1 MAGTI
6 LGYGVYIPR
15 YRIKREDIARSWAG
29 NARGENSVAH
39 VNEDV
44 ITMAVEAAQNALES
58 AGMEPARIGG
68 IYLGTA
74 SPPNLEQSSV
84 GIIGTSLGTGP
95 QIDMADFGGSPRAG
109 TAALKACLD
118 AVASGRIESGLV
130 IGSDLR
136 TGPPGSE
143 LELSFGAG
151 AGALIVGRG
160 PGIAELEDIQSYST
174 SFQDSWRPANDPY
187 VRLFEPRFSREY
199 GYVQHVAQAVE
210 RLLKNSDSAI
220 GDFQHVLVQE
230 PDGRAPRIL
239 VKALG
244 AQAQQAE
251 VGALFPQVGDTGAA
265 SIFLSLAAVFEMA
278 GPGEKVLVASYGS
291 GGSDAL
297 SLRVAEGVQKGRGK
311 GGTLDRYLKS
321 KQYLD
326 YTGYLKNR
334 GILNQAQSPS
344 RMGVPPLSPLVSRE
358 SAELLQLIG
367 ARCSGCGYVNYP
379 PSEKKICVRCGTTEF
394 ERITLPRWGSIHT
407 YCISYYLPSGFDEAP
422 LPLIIADL
430 EDGTRHRALGTEM
443 KPEEV
448 SIDGRVELVVRRLA
462 TEDGVS
468 LYGNVFRF
476 PR

>member
-1 MAGTI
+1 
-6 LGYGVYIPR
+6 
-15 YRIKREDIARSWAG
+15 
-29 NARGENSVAH
+29 
-39 VNEDV
+39 
-44 ITMAVEAAQNALES
+44 
-58 AGMEPARIGG
+58 
-68 IYLGTA
+68 
-74 SPPNLEQSSV
+74 
-84 GIIGTSLGTGP
+84 
-95 QIDMADFGGSPRAG
+95 
-109 TAALKACLD
+109 
-118 AVASGRIESGLV
+118 
-130 IGSDLR
+130 
-136 TGPPGSE
+136 
-143 LELSFGAG
+143 
-151 AGALIVGRG
+151 
-160 PGIAELEDIQSYST
+160 
-174 SFQDSWRPANDPY
+174 
-187 VRLFEPRFSREY
+187 
-199 GYVQHVAQAVE
+199 VAQAVE

-278 GPGEKVLVASYGS
+278 GPGERVLVASYGS
-291 GGSDAL
+291 GVSDAL